1 MTNKTS
7 TASAKLSRKSSD
19 VEISKFSLE
28 EAGSDEELPQQE
40 TGLQEVVVFCH
51 SSKLSA
57 HAKLELHCSS
67 SATVSDLIS
76 ELILKFRDHNEEV
89 WHPSCPS
96 LDIADA
102 LPADRLHE
110 RALRYH
116 QLPRVVV
123 LRAAAGDAHQH
134 RQQHDSSAQPCE
146 LVRWS

>member
-76 ELILKFRDHNEEV
+76 ELILKFRDHNEEIV
-89 WHPSCPS
+89 FMSEHCATTNF
-96 LDIADA
+96 L
-102 LPADRLHE
+102 
-110 RALRYH
+110 
-116 QLPRVVV
+116 V
-123 LRAAAGDAHQH
+123 LSSSE
-134 RQQHDSSAQPCE
+134 RQQGTPINTASNMILPLNHVSWCGGVDKWVDIPVSSK
-146 LVRWS
+146 